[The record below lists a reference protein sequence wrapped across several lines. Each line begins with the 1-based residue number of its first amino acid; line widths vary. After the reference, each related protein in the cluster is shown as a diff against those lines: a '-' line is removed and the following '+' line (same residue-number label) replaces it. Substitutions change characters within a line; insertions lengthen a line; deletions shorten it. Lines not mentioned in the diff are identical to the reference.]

1 MSEIINTCGGETC
14 KKNSKEVNR
23 YPTLYE
29 KSHKNYVGKNA
40 NCKMYKGVSP
50 KIYHES
56 NMVFSF
62 YFILFQFFVFV
73 FFEKKRY
80 FI

>member
-1 MSEIINTCGGETC
+1 MIKSNTSDFTTKKANISISNKCKEYKMSEIINTCGGETC

-40 NCKMYKGVSP
+40 NCKM
-50 KIYHES
+50 
-56 NMVFSF
+56 
-62 YFILFQFFVFV
+62 
-73 FFEKKRY
+73 
-80 FI
+80 